1 MASRRRSRLASLI
14 TRLRESTG
22 RIALPPVRDPYR
34 LLLWEQVAYLSDDAT
49 RLTAF
54 RMLEKEV
61 GTEPRAILAAPIAT
75 LRQVTRAGGAI
86 GVDLRAKRVRFIAE
100 RVLDRWDGDL
110 WPVLKL
116 PYDDAIREL
125 MRYPSIGRP
134 GAERILLLS
143 GEHRPLALE
152 SNGVRVLLR
161 LGYGRELG
169 RYDKTYTSVQTA
181 AAAEIAETESD
192 RLAAHFVLR
201 AHGMTLCR
209 RSSPLCRRCPVLADC
224 PTGRVITSTP
234 DAVVE

>member
-1 MASRRRSRLASLI
+1 M
-14 TRLRESTG
+14 
-22 RIALPPVRDPYR
+22 RDPYR

-54 RMLEKEV
+54 RMLEKDI
-61 GTEPRAILAAPIAT
+61 GTDPEAIMAAPLAA
-75 LRQVTRAGGAI
+75 LRRVTRAGGAI
-86 GVDLRAKRVRFIAE
+86 GADLRAKRVRFIAE

-110 WPVLKL
+110 WPVVKL

-152 SNGVRVLLR
+152 SNGVRVLVR

-169 RYDKTYTSVQTA
+169 RYDKTYASVQTA
-181 AAAEIAETESD
+181 AAAEIPETQAA
-192 RLAAHFVLR
+192 RIAAHFVLR

-209 RSSPLCRRCPVLADC
+209 RSSPLCKRCPVLADC
-224 PTGRVITSTP
+224 PTGRTITSTP
-234 DAVVE
+234 GAAVD